1 MNVPIADRFRDAMRR
16 TASGVAILT
25 TDGPAGRAG
34 VTISTLCS
42 LSMEPPSVI
51 ACVHQ
56 GNRALETVLANGVF
70 AANALTDGQSRVA
83 RAFAGQI
90 PELRGNRFGAGTW
103 GALATG
109 APVLNG
115 ALASFD
121 CRIAEAFTFG
131 THRILVGEV
140 VEVIDRA
147 GGPLVFSDRS
157 FRQLADA

>member
-1 MNVPIADRFRDAMRR
+1 MNVPIADRFREAMRR

-70 AANALTDGQSRVA
+70 AANALSDGQTQVA

-90 PELRGNRFGAGTW
+90 AELREDRFGAGTW
-103 GALATG
+103 RALATG
-109 APVLNG
+109 APVLDG

-121 CRIAEAFTFG
+121 CRIAEAFSFG

-140 VEVIDRA
+140 VEVVERA
-147 GGPLVFSDRS
+147 GGPLVFSDRN
-157 FRQLADA
+157 FRRLAAA

>member
-1 MNVPIADRFRDAMRR
+1 MDVPIADRFREAMRR

-25 TDGPAGRAG
+25 TDGSAGRAG

-70 AANALTDGQSRVA
+70 AANALSTDQTLVA

-90 PELRGNRFGAGTW
+90 LELRDNRFGAGSW
-103 GALATG
+103 RALATG
-109 APVLNG
+109 APILDG

-121 CRIAEAFTFG
+121 CRIAEAFRFG

-140 VEVIDRA
+140 VEVADRA
-147 GGPLVFSDRS
+147 GGPLVFSDRN